1 MSGTDITTATQITTT
16 GWKANNFRVLLRGDL
31 FQVGYHLYRAC
42 EQVNADASG
51 HATIT
56 IWPSLREAPAAGT
69 SLILASPVGVWRL
82 ADNRRES
89 QFSPMR
95 LTTMS
100 FKILEVR

>member
-1 MSGTDITTATQITTT
+1 
-16 GWKANNFRVLLRGDL
+16 
-31 FQVGYHLYRAC
+31 
-42 EQVNADASG
+42 
-51 HATIT
+51 
-56 IWPSLREAPAAGT
+56 LRESSAAGAP
-69 SLILASPVGVWRL
+69 LVLASPVGVWRL